1 MADSPRTTHCRGS
14 AFLERNHNTHS
25 RAETGSILNP
35 VHHMTI
41 RVFII
46 CCHTTPHTKGGVLAE
61 AITGALERVGIAY
74 RLSDLAAS
82 RFNPIAGPLDF
93 LPTLPF
99 QPSYRASQKLAVR
112 CDGFATDIRIE
123 QDNLMWADHVV
134 FIFPI
139 WFFGMPAVLKGWVE
153 RVLARGFAY
162 GGTMEYGTGGMA
174 GKTVHALITAA
185 ADRDDYTEYGKHI
198 PLDLLLQAC
207 FDLPMRY
214 VGFELGV
221 REVLCAV
228 EKDTADDFALR
239 AKHEAQKLAVL
250 ISLNTRGRKHT
261 NGSPSQG

>member
-1 MADSPRTTHCRGS
+1 
-14 AFLERNHNTHS
+14 
-25 RAETGSILNP
+25 
-35 VHHMTI
+35 MTI

-139 WFFGMPAVLKGWVE
+139 WFFGMPAVLKVGSRGYWPAVS
-153 RVLARGFAY
+153 RMAVPWNTAPAVWLARLS
-162 GGTMEYGTGGMA
+162 T
-174 GKTVHALITAA
+174 
-185 ADRDDYTEYGKHI
+185 
-198 PLDLLLQAC
+198 P
-207 FDLPMRY
+207 
-214 VGFELGV
+214 
-221 REVLCAV
+221 
-228 EKDTADDFALR
+228 
-239 AKHEAQKLAVL
+239 
-250 ISLNTRGRKHT
+250 
-261 NGSPSQG
+261 